1 LQFFSN
7 GRDTLATDDRKLLRM
22 SASQAQ
28 ALSAIAF
35 QFAAALQA
43 YEEDVERLLQSRFD
57 PEVYQRTSAR
67 MDEMRMYAAAIPTVS
82 GAWVEVLIRHFEFT
96 HALFRAH
103 QQRGAGTDLPRLYE
117 QLQHAIERLSQ
128 RCLQLVPAP

>member
-1 LQFFSN
+1 
-7 GRDTLATDDRKLLRM
+7 M
-22 SASQAQ
+22 SASQAP

-43 YEEDVERLLQSRFD
+43 YEEDLERLLQSRFD
-57 PEVYQRTSAR
+57 PEVYQRTSVR

-82 GAWVEVLIRHFEFT
+82 GPWVEVLIRHFEFT
-96 HALFRAH
+96 HALFRIH
-103 QQRGAGTDLPRLYE
+103 QQRADESDLPRLHE
-117 QLQHAIERLSQ
+117 QLRHAIERLSQ

>member
-1 LQFFSN
+1 
-7 GRDTLATDDRKLLRM
+7 
-22 SASQAQ
+22 
-28 ALSAIAF
+28 
-35 QFAAALQA
+35 
-43 YEEDVERLLQSRFD
+43 
-57 PEVYQRTSAR
+57 
-67 MDEMRMYAAAIPTVS
+67 MYAAAVPTLS

-103 QQRGAGTDLPRLYE
+103 QQHGESDGLPRLHE